1 MNKFKLFLAK
11 TFFKEL
17 IPYTQDS
24 ESGGNI
30 DRELASEFVKR
41 ISYKE
46 TNDTEFEHP
55 DYDFKDIQT
64 GYDTDSY
71 IRQGVDKYV
80 DQIFKEGYNF
90 YGTDENAVQY
100 LKLRL
105 AYIAE
110 ATQTPTDQL
119 LIDIAEDIVK
129 YGNCMMIK
137 ARSNDPNAFPEGAD
151 LAGLNGKDPVA
162 GYFCANPVTIK
173 CQRDDYGT
181 VMKWQQDNDKG
192 KQEFDPNDVVHFYY
206 KREKGKAYGT
216 PFLVPVIDDVKAL
229 RRAEENV
236 LKMMYRN
243 IYPFYHVAV
252 GTEEVT
258 GTKEEVEH
266 LQEVMENADLEMGV
280 VTTERVVIKPIAS
293 DKVIEASPYLKY
305 MEERVF
311 SGMGIPGIMW
321 GRGNTSNRSTGD
333 NMTSEMADRIRAMS
347 KVIEMFFNN
356 FVIKELLME
365 GGYDPVLNP
374 DQSVEFRFND
384 NDVDVEI
391 KKQVHA
397 IYKYEHNA
405 ITEDEMRE
413 ELGMDPIPDGE
424 RGKLFIELITRETL
438 KLQAQLDTQVAN
450 ATETGTGET
459 NNKEKNQGGSGNKK
473 TTSKTKN
480 ARNVTVGLVKDS
492 IEELSDN
499 LSLYIKEQDDLG
511 LQILHKDIIEKI
523 VDCSAKI
530 RYIISRDTDLSTLDE
545 DFITSVSSNL
555 AQQIYTDML
564 GKNLDAN
571 SISEFDDIVNIR
583 IDIFKDSV
591 LRHFSEAA

>member
-46 TNDTEFEHP
+46 TNDTEFEDP

>member
-1 MNKFKLFLAK
+1 MNRFKLFLAK

-30 DRELASEFVKR
+30 DRELASEFIKG

-46 TNDTEFEHP
+46 TNDTEFEDP

-90 YGTDENAVQY
+90 YGTDENTVQY

-110 ATQTPTDQL
+110 ATNTPTNQL

-137 ARSNDPNAFPEGAD
+137 ARSNDPNAFPEGTD
-151 LAGLNGKDPVA
+151 LAGLNGKDPIA
-162 GYFCANPVTIK
+162 GYFFANPVTFK

-181 VMKWQQDNDKG
+181 VTKWQQDNDKG

-252 GTEEVT
+252 GTQEIT
-258 GTKEEVEH
+258 GTKGEVDQ

-293 DKVIEASPYLKY
+293 DKVIDASPYLKY

-374 DQSVEFRFND
+374 EQSVEFRFND

-424 RGKLFIELITRETL
+424 RAKLFVELITRETL
-438 KLQAQLDTQVAN
+438 KLQAELDTQVAN
-450 ATETGTGET
+450 STETGTGET
-459 NNKEKNQGGSGNKK
+459 NNKEKNQGGKGNKK
-473 TTSKTKN
+473 ASSKTKN
-480 ARNVTVGLVKDS
+480 ARNVSIGLIKDN
-492 IEELSDN
+492 IEEMSDN
-499 LSLYIKEQDDLG
+499 LMLYIKEQDQLG
-511 LQILHKDIIEKI
+511 LQILQKDIIEKI

-530 RYIISRDTDLSTLDE
+530 RYIISRDTDLSVIDDE
-545 DFITSVSSNL
+545 FITSMSSNL
-555 AQQIYTDML
+555 AQQIYVDTL
-564 GKNLDAN
+564 GKNLDMN
-571 SISEFDDIVNIR
+571 SVSEFDDIINIR
-583 IDIFKDSV
+583 VDIFKDSV